1 MDQEYRIAGASAVIW
16 LSSAVAILKSPF
28 RQGRLTTAEAQGR
41 EAERERDRLAEKV
54 SELDKLVVTSQ
65 TKLVVLEKELAQD
78 KTAASYESAEK
89 RRAQEGFHEINERYG
104 KLLSKVQELESQLE
118 TERNHSV
125 QAR

>member
-1 MDQEYRIAGASAVIW
+1 M
-16 LSSAVAILKSPF
+16 KSEF
-28 RQGRLTTAEAQGR
+28 RQGRLTTAEAHGR

-54 SELDKLVVTSQ
+54 TELDKLVVTSQ
-65 TKLVVLEKELAQD
+65 AKLVVLEKELAQD

-118 TERNHSV
+118 TERNNSV